1 MPIAIL
7 YYAEFI
13 CRRACDKK
21 IKSELY
27 VFGWFPGLQNQDFF
41 GNYTAE
47 QVLKS
52 FSGRNHSL
60 KLPVLGFCD
69 SLPYDLEEPIELRVL
84 VVKFWVEKCKK
95 ILSAIVFC
103 VFELPLL
110 IY

>member
-13 CRRACDKK
+13 CRRACDKGH
-21 IKSELY
+21 
-27 VFGWFPGLQNQDFF
+27 VFPGLQNQDFF
-41 GNYTAE
+41 GKYTVE

>member
-1 MPIAIL
+1 MPITIL

-27 VFGWFPGLQNQDFF
+27 FFGWFPGLLILDFF
-41 GNYTAE
+41 GKFTVE

-60 KLPVLGFCD
+60 KLPVLRFCD
-69 SLPYDLEEPIELRVL
+69 SLPYDLEKSIQLRVL
-84 VVKFWVEKCKK
+84 VVKFWVEKYKK

-103 VFELPLL
+103 VFELSLL